1 MFDQYETLMTI
12 PEVCDALLI
21 GRATAYQLLE
31 SGAVD
36 GFKTGRSWK
45 VKKDSLTEYVR
56 KSAKLSTPTSNHL
69 F

>member
-1 MFDQYETLMTI
+1 MFDQYDTLMTI
-12 PEVCDALLI
+12 TEVCDALMI
-21 GRATAYQLLE
+21 GRATAYQLIDF
-31 SGAVD
+31 GAVD

-45 VKKDSLTEYVR
+45 VKRDSLTEFVR